1 MVPVMRKPLSLLALI
16 LPLVA
21 FFPAVD
27 LLAEEEALDI
37 KAVFRE
43 LRDLGLPSVKDTSE
57 VWLSARDQDEGAE
70 YLWLERLA
78 WLSNHPANGKRVVYW
93 QVLDAPWTEPD
104 RSATE
109 ADKPTRIEIDP
120 FGESLGFPNFFS
132 VLAVPGLR
140 VTPNPRPSVE
150 AIALRQIE
158 RLRKGGEYDSEQRW
172 QEVGHSERTMS
183 LFLATHLDER
193 GAEEIARDLAKA
205 ALESSATPDE
215 AVLHAHSKLA
225 EARYAAALLRF
236 SESRDLVQ
244 WSREVEELADKFE
257 KITGY
262 GPVLRRIAGD
272 AAAAL
277 GPPPDLPAEAL
288 ALYRHWISGAG
299 YEMPGSRHPWT
310 SQMYLH
316 WMFEENLASR
326 EDPLSRLLG
335 KGPGALPLL
344 LALAET
350 RATVPGAAF
359 PNRGSIFFG
368 RTLPKEE
375 ESERLYQYEFSRPR
389 TTGELAREIIVGAL
403 PEMLLI
409 GDHGQLREKVEN
421 FLAKF
426 PHDDR
431 AALARIYLTTGNS
444 NLRRSAWYY
453 LLESANPRIRAE
465 AEAHL
470 LDRHPRRETAD
481 LLVEFASAN
490 PKRVVPLM
498 KEFLTRVYREL
509 EETDPDYFR
518 REWDIQ
524 GGLEEFKL
532 RELHELL
539 APLEA
544 WTSNLSMET
553 MIQKVVLGENTLTA
567 MAIRN
572 QLFRNWNPSEYNL
585 MILQATAEAER
596 AEDRLR
602 IFAYLK
608 DDLLPA
614 PPLSGENALWRVLLS
629 DERPSEYRD
638 RSFTIRDTVARFSV
652 ETFLRLR
659 EPDIFRDTKRL
670 GMCRLIAGNAEIGEA
685 MLKRAR
691 SILAGDAPGP
701 WIDQIPVVDPR
712 TQELVKELRHLDPA
726 SLHARLR
733 ALSVEEKFSI
743 YRHPQFAEIRGRA
756 KSIVYDVEL
765 PEGDEACFA
774 SAKRWV
780 GKKFSRE
787 MLSEMTALMSREDA
801 GDVQMEMGNTNIFPP
816 GISIQIGKGNRNY
829 RWNSV
834 ALDKPALT
842 YRLSLIEEDGWRR
855 KGTAVVVALD
865 EADKAKFSP
874 EQLESRVPG
883 ENKFVEICNRIMAPD
898 VPPGLGFYLSISR
911 IRPGSP
917 PEEGFL
923 PDRFPNLPV
932 HGKN

>member
-1 MVPVMRKPLSLLALI
+1 MRKPLSLLAAI
-16 LPLVA
+16 SGFFAFIPSVA
-21 FFPAVD
+21 P
-27 LLAEEEALDI
+27 LAEEEDIDI
-37 KAVFRE
+37 KRVFRE
-43 LRDLGLPSVKDTSE
+43 LRVLGLPSVKEASE
-57 VWLSARDQDEGAE
+57 AWLIANNQDEGAE

-78 WLSNHPANGKRVVYW
+78 WLSNHPVTGKRVVYW
-93 QVLDAPWTEPD
+93 QVLDAPWIEPE
-104 RSATE
+104 RSATGE
-109 ADKPTRIEIDP
+109 DKPTRIDIDP
-120 FGESLGFPNFFS
+120 FGELLGFSNFFS
-132 VLAVPGLR
+132 VLAMSGPR
-140 VTPNPRPSVE
+140 FSTSSRPSAE

-158 RLRKGGEYDSEQRW
+158 RLRKGGEYDSEQSW
-172 QEVGHSERTMS
+172 QQVGPSERTMS

-193 GAEEIARDLAKA
+193 GTEEIAKNLAKA

-215 AVLHAHSKLA
+215 AIRHAHTKLA

-236 SESRDLVQ
+236 SESRDLAR
-244 WSREVEELADKFE
+244 WKGEVEELADKFE
-257 KITGY
+257 KTTAY

-288 ALYRHWISGAG
+288 GLYRHWVSGAG
-299 YEMPGSRHPWT
+299 FEMPGSLHPWT

-316 WMFEENLASR
+316 WMFDETLVSR
-326 EDPLSRLLG
+326 EDPLSRMLA

-350 RATVPGAAF
+350 RATVPAAAF
-359 PNRGSIFFG
+359 PNRGSISFS
-368 RTLPKEE
+368 RTPPTEE
-375 ESERLYQYEFSRPR
+375 ESARLYRFQFSRPH
-389 TTGELAREIIVGAL
+389 TTGELAREVIVGAL

-426 PHDDR
+426 PNHDR
-431 AALARIYLTTGNS
+431 PALARIYLATGNS

-481 LLVEFASAN
+481 LLAEFASAN

-524 GGLEEFKL
+524 GGVEEFKL

-544 WTSNLSMET
+544 WTSNLSMESV
-553 MIQKVVLGENTLTA
+553 IEKVIVGENTLTA

-572 QLFRNWNPSEYNL
+572 QLSRNWNPSEYNL
-585 MILQATAEAER
+585 KILQAVAEAER

-614 PPLSGENALWRVLLS
+614 PPLSGEDAWWRVLIS
-629 DERPSEYRD
+629 DERPAEYRD
-638 RSFTIRDTVARFSV
+638 RSYNIRDTVARFTV

-659 EPDIFRDTKRL
+659 EPDLFRDTKRL
-670 GMCRLIAGNAEIGEA
+670 GMCRLIAGNAEVGEA

-691 SILAGDAPGP
+691 SILAGEAAGP
-701 WIDQIPVVDPR
+701 WIDQVPLLDPR
-712 TQELVKELRHLDPA
+712 TEELAKELLHLDLA
-726 SLHARLR
+726 SLHARLH
-733 ALSVEEKFSI
+733 ALSVGEKFAL
-743 YRHPQFAEIRGRA
+743 YRHPQFAEVRGRA
-756 KSIVYDVEL
+756 KYIVYDVEL
-765 PEGDEACFA
+765 PEGDEERFDT
-774 SAKRWV
+774 AKKWV
-780 GKKFSRE
+780 GKRFSRE
-787 MLSEMTALMSREDA
+787 MLSEMTTLMSQDDA
-801 GDVQMEMGNTNIFPP
+801 GDLQMEMGNTSSFPP
-816 GISIQIGKGNRNY
+816 GISIQIGKGNRIY
-829 RWNSV
+829 KWNSV
-834 ALDKPALT
+834 ALDKPAIR

-855 KGTAVVVALD
+855 KGTALVVALD
-865 EADKAKFSP
+865 EVDKAKFSR

-883 ENKFVEICNRIMAPD
+883 EKKFVDLCNRIMAPD
-898 VPPGLGFYLSISR
+898 VSPGLGFYLNISR
-911 IRPGSP
+911 IQPGAP
-917 PEEGFL
+917 PEERFL
-923 PDRFPNLPV
+923 PDGFPNLPV